1 MISAIVAMDNQGAI
15 GKNGQL
21 LCRIPMDMQRFRRL
35 TLGGTI
41 ILGRKTLDTFPG
53 RKPLEGRRN
62 LILSRDPLFQ
72 CPGAEVYHSME
83 AALDR
88 LSELEDEEFFVVG
101 GASVYRQFN
110 GHLDRVYVTRIL
122 HTFDGAD
129 AFFQTDG
136 CWKKA
141 MVGNIQK
148 DEKTGL
154 RFVFET
160 YDHI

>member
-35 TLGGTI
+35 TLGETI
-41 ILGRKTLDTFPG
+41 ILGRKTLDTFPN

-62 LILSRDPLFQ
+62 LILSRDPEFQ
-72 CPGAEVYHSME
+72 CPGAEVYHSVD
-83 AALDR
+83 AVLDR
-88 LSELEDEEFFVVG
+88 LSELEDKEFFVVG

-136 CWKKA
+136 CWEKT
-141 MVGNIQK
+141 MFGNIQK

-154 RFVFET
+154 QFVFET